1 MLDSVTVDY
10 ITLTAQRGTPECTT
24 IERLYDSL
32 RFNDI
37 CHGHDEK
44 PMRQLGYVGTTINGM
59 FLGSRAD
66 GRILRASSVMAH
78 AIADLLRIYQPT
90 PRCTRIDAQ
99 VTTAAFFDD
108 DAKARSLRD
117 EVLAFQEASTQP
129 NHPRVTLIQGH
140 GRGDSLMVGS
150 RSSQVYIRVY
160 DKSREQSEEGP
171 PWRWRYECEFKAETA
186 VNVLQYI
193 TESAYAREAIGN
205 VVLHYLSGRGIFLD
219 ETFTAEDYITSPQT
233 RPKTDDERSLDW
245 LRQNVGKV
253 TRRLIRNGYLDD
265 VLTALGI
272 STEVH
277 E

>member
-10 ITLTAQRGTPECTT
+10 ITLTAQIGTPECTT
-24 IERLYDSL
+24 IERLFDAL

-37 CHGHDEK
+37 CQGHDEK
-44 PMRQLGYVGTTINGM
+44 PMRQLGYVGTVINGM
-59 FLGSRAD
+59 FLGSRSD

-78 AIADLLRIYQPT
+78 AIADLLRIYQPL
-90 PRCTRIDAQ
+90 PRCTRLDAQ
-99 VTTAAFFDD
+99 ITTSSIWDIED
-108 DAKARSLRD
+108 KAKQLRD
-117 EVLAFQEASTQP
+117 EVLAHQAASEQP
-129 NHPRVTLIQGH
+129 NQPRLTLIEGH

-160 DKSREQSEEGP
+160 DKTREQSEEGP
-171 PWRWRYECEFKAETA
+171 PWRWRYECEFKSETA
-186 VNVLQYI
+186 CEVLRYI
-193 TESAYAREAIGN
+193 TDSSYAREAIGA
-205 VVLHYLSGRGIFLD
+205 VVLHYLTGRGIFLD
-219 ETFTAEDYITSPQT
+219 ETFTAEDYLRSPQA

-245 LRQNVGKV
+245 LRGSVGKV